1 MNKTIIVGKWNNA
14 ISKGTKMTTLII
26 GLWLL
31 AAACMT
37 PFGYKLGN
45 QDFSSTEYIRNV
57 TVLCPN
63 GVKEFNPVSGRVV
76 CQP

>member
-1 MNKTIIVGKWNNA
+1 M
-14 ISKGTKMTTLII
+14 SKLKGVIKMTGLII
-26 GLWLL
+26 GIWLL
-31 AAACMT
+31 AAACVT
-37 PFGYKLGN
+37 PFKLNN

-63 GVKEFNPVSGRVV
+63 GVKEFNPVSGRVI